1 VIDPLSDPQSRMAAR
16 VAELAKAA
24 KP

>member
-1 VIDPLSDPQSRMAAR
+1 VIDALSDPQSPMAAR
-16 VAELAKAA
+16 VAELAWVA